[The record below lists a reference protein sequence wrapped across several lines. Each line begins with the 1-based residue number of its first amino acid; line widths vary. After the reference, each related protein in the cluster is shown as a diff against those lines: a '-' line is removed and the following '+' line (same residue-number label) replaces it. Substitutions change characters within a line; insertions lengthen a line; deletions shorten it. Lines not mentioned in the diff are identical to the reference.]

1 MEHTPGPWSVGRE
14 GWKHQS
20 VYSASGRFLADVS
33 LFYDDAEANARLIA
47 AAPDLLEALQ
57 MLYDETADY
66 ITLNHL
72 GDPHHNQS
80 MKLARAAIKKATD

>member
-57 MLYDETADY
+57 LLDQAHNGPWTGPEQLGY
-66 ITLNHL
+66 IRIAEE
-72 GDPHHNQS
+72 
-80 MKLARAAIKKATD
+80 KARAALAKATD